1 MSAGPI
7 FCSFRLPNP
16 RRKRENE
23 DFFEKIWRLL
33 PGHAIISAYLSKDEG
48 GTAVPQGAKW
58 KVIHMARSEK
68 HAGEILAL
76 LEREGILARSRQ
88 VYRTVS
94 SEENYYEIM
103 VLGAEAMEAQQLL
116 IENNLLL

>member
-1 MSAGPI
+1 MA
-7 FCSFRLPNP
+7 
-16 RRKRENE
+16 
-23 DFFEKIWRLL
+23 
-33 PGHAIISAYLSKDEG
+33 
-48 GTAVPQGAKW
+48 QGAQW

-68 HAGEILAL
+68 HAKEILSL
-76 LEREGILARSRQ
+76 LEREGILTRSKQ

-103 VLGAEAMEAQQLL
+103 VLGSEAVEAQQLL

>member
-1 MSAGPI
+1 MA
-7 FCSFRLPNP
+7 
-16 RRKRENE
+16 
-23 DFFEKIWRLL
+23 
-33 PGHAIISAYLSKDEG
+33 
-48 GTAVPQGAKW
+48 QGAQW

-68 HAGEILAL
+68 HAKEILSL
-76 LEREGILARSRQ
+76 LEREGFLARSKQ

-103 VLGAEAMEAQQLL
+103 VLGSEAVEAQQLL

>member
-1 MSAGPI
+1 MA
-7 FCSFRLPNP
+7 
-16 RRKRENE
+16 
-23 DFFEKIWRLL
+23 
-33 PGHAIISAYLSKDEG
+33 
-48 GTAVPQGAKW
+48 QGAQW

-68 HAGEILAL
+68 SAKEILSL
-76 LEREGILARSRQ
+76 LEKEGILARSKQ

>member
-1 MSAGPI
+1 MAQS
-7 FCSFRLPNP
+7 
-16 RRKRENE
+16 
-23 DFFEKIWRLL
+23 
-33 PGHAIISAYLSKDEG
+33 
-48 GTAVPQGAKW
+48 AKW
-58 KVIHMARSEK
+58 KVIHMTRSEK
-68 HAGEILAL
+68 HANEILSL
-76 LEREGILARSRQ
+76 LEREGILARSHQ